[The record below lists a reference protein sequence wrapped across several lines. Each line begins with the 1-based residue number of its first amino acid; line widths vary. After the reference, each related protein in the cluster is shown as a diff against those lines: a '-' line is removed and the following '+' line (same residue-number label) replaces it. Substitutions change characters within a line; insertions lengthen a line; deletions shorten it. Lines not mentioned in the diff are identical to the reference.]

1 VQGAPAEAI
10 ISRAIVGAV
19 ARHCST
25 GGGGKWIGEKGVN
38 AAGQTR
44 GRPR

>member
-10 ISRAIVGAV
+10 VGCVIVGAV
-19 ARHCST
+19 ASHCST
-25 GGGGKWIGEKGVN
+25 GGGGEWIGEKGVN